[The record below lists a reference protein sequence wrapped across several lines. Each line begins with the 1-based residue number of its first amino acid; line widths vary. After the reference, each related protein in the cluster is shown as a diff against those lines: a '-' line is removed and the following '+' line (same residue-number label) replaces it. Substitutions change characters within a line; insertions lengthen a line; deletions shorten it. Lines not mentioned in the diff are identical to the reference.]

1 MTDPPKYRVI
11 LSGNLLPEK
20 SRAEVIDKLALLF
33 HSRLETASKLLQGK
47 AVPMTKEYPRD
58 QAEKICRAIRAAGA
72 ECRMEEIGA
81 PAAPTPT
88 PPDAAAVE
96 DDSATRRRTEAGEDE
111 TADADEEESVA
122 DADEEESAAAADED
136 EPTADADEDESDA
149 EDETADADEDEPATA
164 EEKHA
169 GATGRESALLGFVA
183 VNTDYYGRQFAKFGD
198 AERSSFA
205 LSWHWPAFFV
215 FFFWAVYRKLWL
227 WAGVNLAG
235 GVVLALTVK
244 PGFVYLAWALFWPLT
259 ANYLYFRHARNRV
272 FQNAPGVDGDG
283 EPAPGGGVSRA
294 AVWLGMVVMFLFS
307 AGLNDLITEKMLA
320 QYSERVGNALPDPGS
335 RQRGDGSAIDDLT
348 TLAPK
353 VAETVA
359 MLGVLTTGFK
369 LAASA
374 KGLEDSQQAL
384 SAFGRAIEEK
394 GVKDAWGKRIVLRQD
409 ATGQVVL
416 RSAGPDGRFDNG
428 DDVLQYIRF
437 DDSDGL

>member
-1 MTDPPKYRVI
+1 MADPPKYRVI

-96 DDSATRRRTEAGEDE
+96 DDSATRQRTEAGGDE
-111 TADADEEESVA
+111 TVADADEDEPVA
-122 DADEEESAAAADED
+122 DADEEESAADVDED
-136 EPTADADEDESDA
+136 ETAADADEE
-149 EDETADADEDEPATA
+149 ETAGAGADADEDEP
-164 EEKHA
+164 A

-183 VNTDYYGRQFAKFGD
+183 VNTDYYACQFAKFGD
-198 AERSSFA
+198 AERPSFA

-272 FQNAPGVDGDG
+272 FQHAPGDG
-283 EPAPGGGVSRA
+283 EPAPGGGVSRG
-294 AVWLGMVVMFLFS
+294 AVWLGMIVMFLFS
-307 AGLNDLITEKMLA
+307 AGLNDLITERMLE
-320 QYSERVGNALPDPGS
+320 QYSERVGDALPEPGS

-353 VAETVA
+353 VAKTVA

-384 SAFGRAIEEK
+384 SAFEQVIAQKRIQ
-394 GVKDAWGKRIVLRQD
+394 DAWGKQIALRQD
-409 ATGQVVL
+409 ASGQVAL
-416 RSAGPDGRFDNG
+416 ISAGPDGRFDNG

-437 DDSDGL
+437 DDAGGL

>member
-1 MTDPPKYRVI
+1 MADPPKYRVI

-33 HSRLETASKLLQGK
+33 HSRLETASKLLQGR

-81 PAAPTPT
+81 PVSPTPT

-96 DDSATRRRTEAGEDE
+96 DDSAARRRMEAGGDE
-111 TADADEEESVA
+111 PATDADEDESVA

-149 EDETADADEDEPATA
+149 EDEPATA

-183 VNTDYYGRQFAKFGD
+183 VNTDYYGRQFAKFGGG
-198 AERSSFA
+198 ERPSFA

-244 PGFVYLAWALFWPLT
+244 PGFVYLAWALFWPLA

-272 FQNAPGVDGDG
+272 FQHAPDDG

-353 VAETVA
+353 VAKTVA

-384 SAFGRAIEEK
+384 SAFEQVIAQKRIQ
-394 GVKDAWGKRIVLRQD
+394 DAWGKQIALRQD

-416 RSAGPDGRFDNG
+416 LSAGPDGRFDNG

>member
-1 MTDPPKYRVI
+1 MADPPKYRVI

-33 HSRLETASKLLQGK
+33 HSRLETASKLLQGR

-81 PAAPTPT
+81 AVSPT
-88 PPDAAAVE
+88 PPDADAVE

-111 TADADEEESVA
+111 PATDADEDESVADVDEEESAA
-122 DADEEESAAAADED
+122 DADEEESAADVDED
-136 EPTADADEDESDA
+136 ETAADADEE
-149 EDETADADEDEPATA
+149 ETVAATDEDEPAA

-183 VNTDYYGRQFAKFGD
+183 VNTDYYGRQFAKFGG

-244 PGFVYLAWALFWPLT
+244 PGFVYLAWALFWPLA

-272 FQNAPGVDGDG
+272 FQHAPDDG
-283 EPAPGGGVSRA
+283 EPAPGGGVSRG

-307 AGLNDLITEKMLA
+307 AGLNDLITERMLE
-320 QYSERVGNALPDPGS
+320 QYSERVGDALPEPGS

-353 VAETVA
+353 VAKTVA

-384 SAFGRAIEEK
+384 SAFEQVIAQKRIQ
-394 GVKDAWGKRIVLRQD
+394 DAWGKQIALRQD

-416 RSAGPDGRFDNG
+416 LSAGPDGRFDNG

-437 DDSDGL
+437 DDADGL

>member
-1 MTDPPKYRVI
+1 MADPPKYRVI

-58 QAEKICRAIRAAGA
+58 QAEKICRAIRTAGA

-81 PAAPTPT
+81 PASPTPT

-96 DDSATRRRTEAGEDE
+96 DDSAARRRMEAGEDE
-111 TADADEEESVA
+111 TAAADEDKS
-122 DADEEESAAAADED
+122 AAADED
-136 EPTADADEDESDA
+136 EPTADADEEESAADVD
-149 EDETADADEDEPATA
+149 EDEPAADADEDESAAADENEP
-164 EEKHA
+164 A

-198 AERSSFA
+198 GERPSFA

-244 PGFVYLAWALFWPLT
+244 PGFVYLAWALFWPLA

-272 FQNAPGVDGDG
+272 FQHAPDDG
-283 EPAPGGGVSRA
+283 EPAPGGGVSRG
-294 AVWLGMVVMFLFS
+294 AVWMGMVVMFLFS
-307 AGLNDLITEKMLA
+307 AGLNDLITERMLE
-320 QYSERVGNALPDPGS
+320 QYSERVGDALPEPGS

-353 VAETVA
+353 VAKTVA

-384 SAFGRAIEEK
+384 SAFEQVIAQKRIQ
-394 GVKDAWGKRIVLRQD
+394 DAWGKQIALRQD

-416 RSAGPDGRFDNG
+416 LSAGPDGRFDNG

>member
-1 MTDPPKYRVI
+1 MADPPKYRVI

-20 SRAEVIDKLALLF
+20 SRAEVTDKLALLF
-33 HSRLETASKLLQGK
+33 HSRLETASRLLQGR
-47 AVPMTKEYPRD
+47 AVPMTKEYPRE
-58 QAEKICRAIRAAGA
+58 QAEKICWAIRTAGA

-81 PAAPTPT
+81 AVSPT
-88 PPDAAAVE
+88 PPDADAVE
-96 DDSATRRRTEAGEDE
+96 DDSAARRAEAGEDE
-111 TADADEEESVA
+111 TV
-122 DADEEESAAAADED
+122 
-136 EPTADADEDESDA
+136 ADADEDESGTDAAEDDSADA
-149 EDETADADEDEPATA
+149 EDETGTDADEDESAADTDESETA
-164 EEKHA
+164 EADENESAA
-169 GATGRESALLGFVA
+169 GAKGAGRESALLGFVA

-244 PGFVYLAWALFWPLT
+244 PGFVYLAWALFWPLA

-272 FQNAPGVDGDG
+272 FQHAPGDGG
-283 EPAPGGGVSRA
+283 PAPGGGVSRG

-320 QYSERVGNALPDPGS
+320 QYSERVGDALPEPGS

-353 VAETVA
+353 VAKTVA

-384 SAFGRAIEEK
+384 SAFEQVIAQKRIQ
-394 GVKDAWGKRIVLRQD
+394 DAWGKQIALRRD

-416 RSAGPDGRFDNG
+416 LSAGPDGRFDNG

>member
-1 MTDPPKYRVI
+1 MADPPKYRVI

-81 PAAPTPT
+81 PVSPTPT
-88 PPDAAAVE
+88 PPDADLVE
-96 DDSATRRRTEAGEDE
+96 DDSAARRRAEAGEDE
-111 TADADEEESVA
+111 TATDADEDEPVA
-122 DADEEESAAAADED
+122 DADEEESAADVDED
-136 EPTADADEDESDA
+136 ETATDADEEKSA
-149 EDETADADEDEPATA
+149 ADADEDEPDAA
-164 EEKHA
+164 EEKPA

-244 PGFVYLAWALFWPLT
+244 PGFVYLAWALFWPLA

-272 FQNAPGVDGDG
+272 FQHAPGDGG
-283 EPAPGGGVSRA
+283 PAPGGGVSRG

-307 AGLNDLITEKMLA
+307 AGLNDLITERMLE
-320 QYSERVGNALPDPGS
+320 QYSERVGDALPEPGS

-353 VAETVA
+353 VAKTVA

-384 SAFGRAIEEK
+384 SAFEQVIAQKRIQ
-394 GVKDAWGKRIVLRQD
+394 DAWGKQIALRQD

-416 RSAGPDGRFDNG
+416 LSAGPDGRFDNG

>member
-1 MTDPPKYRVI
+1 MADPPKYRVI

-58 QAEKICRAIRAAGA
+58 QAEKICRAIRTAGA

-81 PAAPTPT
+81 PVSTPT

-96 DDSATRRRTEAGEDE
+96 DDSAARRRTEAGEDE
-111 TADADEEESVA
+111 TGDAEDDDSDEDESAAAESMRMKSTADADADEP
-122 DADEEESAAAADED
+122 AADVED
-136 EPTADADEDESDA
+136 ASADA
-149 EDETADADEDEPATA
+149 EDETAEADENESA
-164 EEKHA
+164 A
-169 GATGRESALLGFVA
+169 GATGAGRKSALLGFVA
-183 VNTDYYGRQFAKFGD
+183 VNTDYYARQFAKFGD
-198 AERSSFA
+198 GERPSFA

-244 PGFVYLAWALFWPLT
+244 PGFVYLAWALFWPLA

-272 FQNAPGVDGDG
+272 FQHAPGDG
-283 EPAPGGGVSRA
+283 EPAPGGGVSRG
-294 AVWLGMVVMFLFS
+294 AVWMGMVVMFLFS
-307 AGLNDLITEKMLA
+307 AGLNDLITERMLE
-320 QYSERVGNALPDPGS
+320 QYSERVGDALPEPGS

-353 VAETVA
+353 VAKTVA

-384 SAFGRAIEEK
+384 SAFEQVIAQKRIQ
-394 GVKDAWGKRIVLRQD
+394 DAWGKQIALRQD

-416 RSAGPDGRFDNG
+416 LSAGPDGRFDNG

>member
-20 SRAEVIDKLALLF
+20 SRAEVTDKLALLF
-33 HSRLETASKLLQGK
+33 HSRLETASRLLQGR
-47 AVPMTKEYPRD
+47 AVPMTKEYPRE

-81 PAAPTPT
+81 AVSP
-88 PPDAAAVE
+88 PPDADAVE
-96 DDSATRRRTEAGEDE
+96 DDSAARRTEAGEDE
-111 TADADEEESVA
+111 TGDADEDDSA
-122 DADEEESAAAADED
+122 TDADEDDSAAADED
-136 EPTADADEDESDA
+136 ETVADAAEDEPTADENESTEADENES
-149 EDETADADEDEPATA
+149 T
-164 EEKHA
+164 A
-169 GATGRESALLGFVA
+169 GAKGAGRKSALLDFVA
-183 VNTDYYGRQFAKFGD
+183 VNTDYYARQFAKFGD
-198 AERSSFA
+198 GERPSFA

-244 PGFVYLAWALFWPLT
+244 PGFVYLAWALFWPLA

-272 FQNAPGVDGDG
+272 FQNAPGVDGNGDG
-283 EPAPGGGVSRA
+283 GPAPGGGVSRG

-307 AGLNDLITEKMLA
+307 AGLNDLITERMLE
-320 QYSERVGNALPDPGS
+320 QYSERVGDALPEPGS

-353 VAETVA
+353 VAKTVA

-384 SAFGRAIEEK
+384 SAFEQVIAQKRIR
-394 GVKDAWGKRIVLRQD
+394 DAWGKQIALRQD
-409 ATGQVVL
+409 ASGQVAL
-416 RSAGPDGRFDNG
+416 ISAGPDGRFDNG

-437 DDSDGL
+437 DDAGGL